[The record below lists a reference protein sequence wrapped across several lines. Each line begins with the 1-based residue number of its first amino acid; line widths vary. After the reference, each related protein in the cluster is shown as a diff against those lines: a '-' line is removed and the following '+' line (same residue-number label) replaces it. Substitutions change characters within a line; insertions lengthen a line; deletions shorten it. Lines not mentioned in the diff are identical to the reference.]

1 MSEVTQTIISS
12 PCIGVCKMQ
21 SASQGEDLCAGCLRT
36 RDEIRRWR
44 SEMSEDERLELMFIL
59 PEREKL
65 LPPMQGNG
73 CG

>member
-1 MSEVTQTIISS
+1 
-12 PCIGVCKMQ
+12 MQ

-44 SEMSEDERLELMFIL
+44 GEMSEEQRLELMFIL
-59 PEREKL
+59 PERALL

>member
-1 MSEVTQTIISS
+1 MNEVVAISS

>member
-1 MSEVTQTIISS
+1 MNEVVAISS

-44 SEMSEDERLELMFIL
+44 GEMSEEQRLELMFIL
-59 PEREKL
+59 PERAPL

>member
-1 MSEVTQTIISS
+1 MSEVISS
-12 PCIGVCKMQ
+12 PCIGICKMQ
-21 SASQGEDLCAGCLRT
+21 NAGADDLCAGCFRT